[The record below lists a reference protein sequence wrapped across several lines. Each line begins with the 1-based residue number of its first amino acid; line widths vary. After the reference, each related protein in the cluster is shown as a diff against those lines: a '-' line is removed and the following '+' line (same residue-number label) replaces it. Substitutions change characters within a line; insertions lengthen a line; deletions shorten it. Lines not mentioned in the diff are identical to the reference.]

1 MVGDTGLTLSSRGV
15 CHMQNQVYIRG
26 ENKDSHFRASDFAD
40 IFVENSCVFSAPFI
54 FTLEIPNYF
63 VDFDNLS

>member
-40 IFVENSCVFSAPFI
+40 IFVENSCVFSI
-54 FTLEIPNYF
+54 
-63 VDFDNLS
+63 